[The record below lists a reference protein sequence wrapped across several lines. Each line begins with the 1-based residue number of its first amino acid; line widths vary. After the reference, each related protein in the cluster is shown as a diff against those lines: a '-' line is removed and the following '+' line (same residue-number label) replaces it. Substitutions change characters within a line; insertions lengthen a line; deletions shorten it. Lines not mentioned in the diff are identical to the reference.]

1 METTIHTRQNR
12 KLIVEAWWI
21 SSIEFT
27 DSTDKGCDPK
37 QVMGY
42 YDGNTVTALWNYAHR
57 FAMSDNFYSSTF
69 GPSTPGALNLVSGQT
84 HSSTLFNVENDAVN
98 GTLIGDAYPTYD
110 DCSKGGVIVMS
121 GKNVGDLMN
130 ARGITWGWFSAGFK
144 TSNKTA
150 EGKAVCDSKHVNMS
164 GENETDYLS
173 SSLNRFNTTN
183 RLLILVIYLQP
194 H

>member
-1 METTIHTRQNR
+1 METTIPTRQNR

-21 SSIEFT
+21 SSSSSLAQLT
-27 DSTDKGCDPK
+27 KARDPK

-42 YDGNTVTALWNYAHR
+42 YDGNTVTALWNYAQR

-173 SSLNRFNTTN
+173 FT
-183 RLLILVIYLQP
+183 
-194 H
+194 

>member
-1 METTIHTRQNR
+1 
-12 KLIVEAWWI
+12 
-21 SSIEFT
+21 
-27 DSTDKGCDPK
+27 
-37 QVMGY
+37 
-42 YDGNTVTALWNYAHR
+42 
-57 FAMSDNFYSSTF
+57 MSDNFYSSTF

-84 HSSTLFNVENDAVN
+84 RSSTLFNVENDAVN

-173 SSLNRFNTTN
+173 FTEPFQYYQSTANPRHLPPTSLAMIGQTDQANHRTT
-183 RLLILVIYLQP
+183 
-194 H
+194 